1 MKLRL
6 IQEGGSLRLWIPL
19 NQLSFWDL
27 LGRTLLKQAFWDKTF
42 LGPNRSNQGVYP
54 SVLKIT
60 QRVIAASGNHWDKAC
75 WDKLFL
81 GQRISENRTQ
91 HKARRRVCKG
101 PLVPELTCQKL
112 FSHSLNR

>member
-27 LGRTLLKQAFWDKTF
+27 LGRTLLKQAFWDNAF
-42 LGPNRSNQGVYP
+42 LEPNRSYQGVYP

-60 QRVIAASGNHWDKAC
+60 QRVIAASGQ
-75 WDKLFL
+75 LLRQSLL
-81 GQRISENRTQ
+81 GQT
-91 HKARRRVCKG
+91 
-101 PLVPELTCQKL
+101 
-112 FSHSLNR
+112 FSGTKDF